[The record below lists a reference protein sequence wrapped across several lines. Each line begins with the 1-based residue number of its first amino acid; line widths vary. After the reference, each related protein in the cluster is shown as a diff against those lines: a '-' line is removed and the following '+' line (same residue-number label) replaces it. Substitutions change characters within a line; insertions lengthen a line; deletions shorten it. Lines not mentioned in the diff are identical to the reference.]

1 MIKNKILIKTQNLS
15 KCFDL
20 KKAFLKKNN
29 IVLKA
34 NNNINLSVFQGE
46 TLSVVGGSGSGK
58 TTLGQTILQIE
69 KPTSGNVFYYNDEQ
83 EIDLTLL
90 SNKETCLLRKDLQ
103 IIFQDPFS
111 SLNPHLKIGDII
123 GEGLLIHKMV
133 KRKNDHEY
141 KKMILQIMEK
151 CGVDL
156 SFYDRFPHQLSGG
169 QRQRISIARALILKP
184 KFVVCDEI
192 VSALDVSI
200 QEQILT
206 LLDDLKKQYQLT
218 FLFITHDLGVAR
230 YISDRIAV
238 MYLGKLVELAPTE
251 KIFKNPQ
258 HPYTKQLLNAIPK
271 LETEKEN
278 YFKIAYETD
287 KVSFLYISGQKDLD
301 WHEVYPNH
309 FVACTVKNKKTSQ
322 KDGKK
327 A

>member
-1 MIKNKILIKTQNLS
+1 MIKNKILIKTKKLD
-15 KCFDL
+15 KFFYL
-20 KKAFLKKNN
+20 KKSFFNKNN

-58 TTLGQTILQIE
+58 STLGQTILQIE
-69 KPTSGNVFYYNDEQ
+69 KPTSGNVFYYNNEK
-83 EIDLTLL
+83 IVDLTLL
-90 SNKETCLLRKDLQ
+90 SNKEKRLLRKDLQ

-123 GEGLLIHKMV
+123 GEGLLIHKIV
-133 KRKNDHEY
+133 KNKADLQY
-141 KKMILQIMEK
+141 KKMILNIMEK

-156 SFYDRFPHQLSGG
+156 SFYERFPHQLSGG

-206 LLDDLKKQYQLT
+206 LLNDLKEQYQLT

-238 MYLGKLVELAPTE
+238 MHLGKLVELASTE
-251 KIFKNPQ
+251 EIFKNPQ

-271 LETEKEN
+271 LEIKKEN
-278 YFKIAYETD
+278 NFKIVYETD
-287 KVSFLYISGQKDLD
+287 KVSFLYVIGQKDLD
-301 WHEVYPNH
+301 WYEVSPNH
-309 FVACTVKNKKTSQ
+309 FVICTIKNKKKPKRIQ
-322 KDGKK
+322 
-327 A
+327 

>member
-1 MIKNKILIKTQNLS
+1 MIKNKILIKTQSLS
-15 KCFDL
+15 KFFDL
-20 KKAFLKKNN
+20 KRAFAKKNN

-58 TTLGQTILQIE
+58 STLGQTILQIE
-69 KPTSGNVFYYNDEQ
+69 KPTSGHVFYYKDEQ

-90 SNKETCLLRKDLQ
+90 SNKETRLLRKELQ

-111 SLNPHLKIGDII
+111 SLNSHLKIGDII
-123 GEGLLIHKMV
+123 GEGLLIHQMV
-133 KRKNDHEY
+133 KSKNDPEY
-141 KKMILQIMEK
+141 KKMILQIMGK

-278 YFKIAYETD
+278 YFKITYETD
-287 KVSFLYISGQKDLD
+287 KVSFLYRSDQKDLD
-301 WHEVYPNH
+301 WHEVSPNH
-309 FVACTVKNKKTSQ
+309 FVACTIKNKKISQ

>member
-1 MIKNKILIKTQNLS
+1 MIKNKIFIKTQNLS
-15 KCFDL
+15 KFFDL

-34 NNNINLSVFQGE
+34 NNNVNLSVFQGE

-58 TTLGQTILQIE
+58 STLGQTILQIE
-69 KPTSGNVFYYNDEQ
+69 KPTSGNVFYYNNEQ
-83 EIDLTLL
+83 EINLTLL
-90 SNKETCLLRKDLQ
+90 SDKETRSLRKDLQ

-123 GEGLLIHKMV
+123 GEGLLIHKMA
-133 KRKNDHEY
+133 KSKSDPEY
-141 KKMILQIMEK
+141 KKIILQMMEK

-169 QRQRISIARALILKP
+169 QRQRISIARTLILKP

-238 MYLGKLVELAPTE
+238 MHLGKLVELAPTE
-251 KIFKNPQ
+251 EIFKNPQ

-278 YFKIAYETD
+278 RFKITYETD
-287 KVSFLYISGQKDLD
+287 KVSFLYRTGQKDLD
-301 WHEVYPNH
+301 WHKVSPNH
-309 FVACTVKNKKTSQ
+309 FVACTVKNKKTNQ